1 MSRYSVASISVGEL
15 ITQAD
20 AAATVSNAS
29 VLITGITQDSRAVEA
44 GDLFCCVRGENFD
57 GHQFAMQA
65 VAAGASALLVDN
77 AVTGIPDSVAV
88 ITVANVRA
96 VVGRIASA
104 AFGHPSR
111 SLTMVG
117 ITGTN
122 GKTST
127 AAMVA
132 SILRAS
138 GKSTEVLGT
147 LSNVRTTPEAIDLQ
161 AFLRRCVD
169 EKATHVVMEVSS
181 HALAQD
187 RVSGVMF
194 DVAIFTNITRDH
206 LDFHK
211 TEEAYFAAKAKLF
224 TPELARRGVI
234 NSDDPHGRLLLD
246 VAPIEM
252 VSFAHA
258 DAIDVTIRVDNV
270 SFRWRG
276 INISL
281 PMGGAFSLMN
291 ALAALTACSELG
303 IDEDS
308 LVDGCAQ
315 LAQIPGRFESVANSY
330 GIGVVVDYAHTP
342 DGLREVIS
350 SARALC
356 MGRLIVVFGCG
367 GDRDAGKRPLMG
379 AAAQEA
385 DIVFVTSD
393 NPRSE
398 NPMAIINAI
407 VSGVTKSTTDVRID
421 VDRAQAIASAILEAR
436 RDDIV
441 VIAGKGHEATQE
453 VAGVHHPFNDVDVAR
468 SALSQKKGSES

>member
-1 MSRYSVASISVGEL
+1 MSRYSIASISVGDL
-15 ITQAD
+15 VVQAD
-20 AAATVSNAS
+20 IAADVSDAA
-29 VLITGITQDSRAVEA
+29 VVMTGITQDSRAVEA

-65 VAAGASALLVDN
+65 VAAGASALLVEE
-77 AVTGIPDSVAV
+77 AVSGLPDSVAV
-88 ITVANVRA
+88 ITVANVREA
-96 VVGRIASA
+96 LGKIASA

-111 SLTMVG
+111 SLIMVG

-132 SILRAS
+132 SILRAA

-161 AFLRRCVD
+161 AFLHRCVS
-169 EKATHVVMEVSS
+169 EGATHVVMEVSS

-206 LDFHK
+206 LDYHK
-211 TEEAYFAAKAKLF
+211 TDEAYFAAKAKLF

-246 VAPIEM
+246 VAAIEM

-258 DAIDVTIRVDNV
+258 DATDVTIRVDSV
-270 SFRWRG
+270 SFRWRDL
-276 INISL
+276 NISL

-303 IDEDS
+303 IDHDS

-315 LAQIPGRFESVANSY
+315 LAQIPGRFESVANSH

-356 MGRLIVVFGCG
+356 TGRLIVVFGCG

-379 AAAQEA
+379 NAAQEA
-385 DIVFVTSD
+385 DIVFITSD

-398 NPMAIINAI
+398 DPMAIIDAI
-407 VSGVTKSTTDVRID
+407 VSGVTNSSIDVRIE

-441 VIAGKGHEATQE
+441 VIAGKGHESTQE
-453 VAGVHHPFNDVDVAR
+453 VAGVHYPFNDVDVAK
-468 SALSQKKGSES
+468 SALSHKKGSES